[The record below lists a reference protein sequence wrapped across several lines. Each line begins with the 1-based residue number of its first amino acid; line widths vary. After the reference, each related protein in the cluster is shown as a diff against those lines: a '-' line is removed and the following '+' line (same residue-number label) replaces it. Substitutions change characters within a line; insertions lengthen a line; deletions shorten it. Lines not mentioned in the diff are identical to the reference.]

1 MLLPVGFFPKTS
13 SKFPLSSPPFQ
24 YDSVTSLSCKL
35 HSRLFYSTLDEKL
48 PRPVRSWLEPIP
60 KVKVGKE
67 NLVLDSFQPIRY
79 HELKVAKSS
88 GQELKSRKALE
99 AYAVFFCRP
108 DQVCRILPKNKKRGE
123 SNAQRPSQMV

>member
-24 YDSVTSLSCKL
+24 YDSVTSLSCQL

-60 KVKVGKE
+60 KVKVGKYQFP
-67 NLVLDSFQPIRY
+67 VDIASGFQYIRTG
-79 HELKVAKSS
+79 LQF
-88 GQELKSRKALE
+88 G
-99 AYAVFFCRP
+99 
-108 DQVCRILPKNKKRGE
+108 
-123 SNAQRPSQMV
+123 

>member
-67 NLVLDSFQPIRY
+67 NSEDRLNLNKPKKFKLIKLTFAIDSPIC
-79 HELKVAKSS
+79 SS
-88 GQELKSRKALE
+88 YSPLRRE
-99 AYAVFFCRP
+99 A
-108 DQVCRILPKNKKRGE
+108 NK
-123 SNAQRPSQMV
+123 